1 MKKYFAKDYASIVAY
16 FIALLFVYAA
26 MSKLLDF
33 ENFQVQLAQS
43 PLLSA
48 YAGFISYAVI
58 IVEFALAVYVC
69 VSDYQL
75 LALYGSLGLMTAF
88 TIYIYLIINYS
99 DFVPCSCGGILEK
112 LGWTEHLIFNS
123 VVVLLIFTAIL
134 YRERKQNPQNRV
146 ILPLFKS
153 IAISIISCG
162 IVVRL
167 FLSSEHIIKKENNF
181 TRRFLPHPIVERGKL
196 DLKVN
201 SYYFA
206 GIDQKNVYLGN
217 YSSPLTFTVTDT
229 TLSTFKQ
236 VKVNLDKSDYLFKNL
251 QLKVKAPFFYLF
263 DGSVPVIYRG
273 RLGDSTARQISYKD
287 AYFTQLAIIDSVKF
301 ALRTQNSR
309 NRQYVIASLNLL
321 EEPKVKIHHDILEKQ
336 KDGVFDVDGK
346 LISCTGT
353 NEFIYCYSYRNQ
365 FIILDNNLDVLRRLH
380 TIDTIKTAQI
390 VTTKLSDGKHKMN
403 APPLQVNDLGTAYK
417 KVFFNKSNLIG
428 KHESRKSWNNSA
440 VMDMYSTEK
449 QEYYGS
455 FYLESKKKSEIS
467 SFLSYDQF
475 FFMIS
480 GKNLIKYQFRN
491 TITKYYTGEAENLL
505 E

>member
-1 MKKYFAKDYASIVAY
+1 MKKYLAKNYTNIVAY

-26 MSKLLDF
+26 ISKVIDF

-48 YAGFISYAVI
+48 YSGFISYAVI
-58 IVEFALAVYVC
+58 IVELLLAMFLC
-69 VSDYQL
+69 LPNYQQ
-75 LALYGSLGLMTAF
+75 LALYGALGLMSAF
-88 TIYIYLIINYS
+88 TIYIFLILNYS

-112 LGWTEHLIFNS
+112 LGWTEHLIFNI
-123 VVVLLIFTAIL
+123 VVVLLAFVAIL
-134 YRERKQNPQNRV
+134 YKEKKVNPKKKLA
-146 ILPLFKS
+146 LPLLFS
-153 IAISIISCG
+153 FVTLIVSCG
-162 IVVRL
+162 IVIVL

-206 GIDQKNVYLGN
+206 GIDQKNLYLGN
-217 YSSPLTFTVTDT
+217 YSSPLTFSVTDT

-236 VKVNLDKSDYLFKNL
+236 VKIHLDKSEYTFKNL
-251 QLKVKAPFFYLF
+251 QLKVKAPFFYLY

-273 RLGDSTARQISYKD
+273 RLGDSTAREISYKN
-287 AYFTQLAIIDSVKF
+287 AYFTQLAVIDSVKF

-321 EEPKVKIHHDILEKQ
+321 EEPKVTIHQDILEKQ
-336 KDGVFDVDGK
+336 QDGVFDVDGK
-346 LISCTGT
+346 LISSTGT

-365 FIILDNNLDVLRRLH
+365 FIIMDDSLNVLRRLN

-390 VTTKLSDGKHKMN
+390 ATTKLSDGKHKMN
-403 APPLQVNDLGTAYK
+403 APPLQVNDLGTSYK
-417 KVFFNKSNLIG
+417 KVFFNKSNLMG
-428 KHESRKSWNNSA
+428 KHESRKSWENSA
-440 VMDMYSTEK
+440 VIDMYNIDK
-449 QEYYGS
+449 QEYFGS
-455 FYLESKKKSEIS
+455 FYIDSKKKAEITS
-467 SFLSYDQF
+467 LLSYDKF

-480 GKNLIKYQFRN
+480 GKTLVKYQFRN
-491 TITKYYTGEAENLL
+491 TITRYYK
-505 E
+505 